1 MKWFK
6 NRTTSTKLMIAFN
19 LLALIVAVVGYQ
31 GMRGMSHTATA
42 LKEIHFQMRALAELK
57 DADVELIKLSRVI
70 SNGVVDGAFKD
81 VASLEKRVEHFNRY
95 EDQFRTTMDHFAKG
109 LISPEMRAKTA
120 DVMKDYERLLPQQ
133 RKILELVKAGKL
145 DEAHDLMREARK
157 DADAFEKKLTALVD
171 AKAAEAKKLLDEAE
185 AAVGTATNFLL
196 GFMVAAVVLAV
207 GIGIF
212 IGRLIARPLAQAVRV
227 LETVAAGDFT
237 RTLDVDTKDEVGQM
251 AAALNAAVGG
261 MRTALHEVSLAANHA
276 ASASQQLSAASEQLS
291 SGAQQQASSLE
302 ETAASLEQITGTVR
316 QNADNARQAS
326 QLAVGSRSVAEQGG
340 QVVANAVTSMGE
352 INKASK
358 KIADIITTI
367 DEIAFQTNLL
377 ALNAAVEA
385 ARAGEQGRGFA
396 VVAAEVRNLAQRSA
410 TAAKEIK
417 DLIQDS
423 VQKVEAGSELVNKSG
438 ETLGEIVASVKRVTD
453 IIAEIAAA
461 SEEQTSGID
470 QVNRA
475 VTQMDQVTQSNA
487 AQTEELTSTA
497 QALAAQAKQLQ
508 GLVARFRLSDERT
521 RQARPAAATVS
532 ASAARPASVN
542 APAARLSAVSRSAGP
557 APASTSIARTAPVPS
572 PPALA
577 GAVNGHDTRHT
588 KDDGFEEF

>member
-1 MKWFK
+1 
-6 NRTTSTKLMIAFN
+6 MIAFN

-31 GMRGMSHTATA
+31 GMRGMSHTAAA
-42 LKEIHFQMRALAELK
+42 LKDIHFNMRALAELK
-57 DADVELIKLSRVI
+57 DADVDLIKLSRVI

-81 VASLEKRVEHFNRY
+81 VASLEKRVEHLNRY
-95 EDQFRTTMDHFAKG
+95 DGQFRTTMDSFAKG
-109 LISPEMRAKTA
+109 LVLAEIRAKTA
-120 DVMKDYERLLPQQ
+120 DVMKDYEKMLPQQ
-133 RKILELVKAGKL
+133 RKILDLVKAGKV
-145 DEAHDLMREARK
+145 DEAHGLMREARNE
-157 DADAFEKKLTALVD
+157 ADVFEKKLTALVD
-171 AKAAEAKKLLDEAE
+171 AKAAAAKVILDEAE
-185 AAVGTATNFLL
+185 ASVGTATNLLL

-207 GIGIF
+207 GTGIF
-212 IGRLIARPLAQAVRV
+212 IGRLIARPLAQAARV

-251 AAALNAAVGG
+251 ATALNAAVEA

-302 ETAASLEQITGTVR
+302 ETAASLEEITGTVR

-340 QVVANAVTSMGE
+340 QVVANAVTSMAE

-423 VQKVEAGSELVNKSG
+423 VQKVEAGSDLVNKSG

-470 QVNRA
+470 QVNKA
-475 VTQMDQVTQSNA
+475 VTQMDQVTQANA

-497 QALAAQAKQLQ
+497 QALATQAKQLQ
-508 GLVARFRLSDERT
+508 GLVARFHLGDERT

-532 ASAARPASVN
+532 APAARPASVS
-542 APAARLSAVSRSAGP
+542 APAARPTAPVSRRAGTAP
-557 APASTSIARTAPVPS
+557 APTSIARSTPVPS
-572 PPALA
+572 GPALA
-577 GAVNGHDTRHT
+577 GAANGHGARHT
-588 KDDGFEEF
+588 RDDGFEEF